1 MFEESES
8 PKMVSLR
15 SPGLTC
21 HTLQI
26 TLANF
31 AIPDAYMDSAMFEE
45 SETPKLAFDQYLPRE
60 RRPPSPRPS
69 PPIFCNY
76 ADI

>member
-1 MFEESES
+1 
-8 PKMVSLR
+8 MVSLR

-21 HTLQI
+21 HTLQS

-45 SETPKLAFDQYLPRE
+45 SESPNLPFDQCLPRE
-60 RRPPSPRPS
+60 RRPLTPPLSPN
-69 PPIFCNY
+69 FLQ
-76 ADI
+76 